1 MKLVELSKTEFNEF
15 TNYLEI
21 CPFEQSIYWA
31 NFKSGEN
38 WHPYFLGLEDK
49 NKLLGATLLLANE
62 NKSIKKRFFYAPQ
75 GFLIDYKNYDLLE
88 VFTKEIINFV
98 KEKNGIY
105 LKIDPE
111 ILTTEKDEDGRE
123 LQGGINNLFIKD
135 YLLKLGFIET
145 DNNTLNPKYT
155 MKLDLTDKS
164 LNDILNNMS
173 KKARQII
180 KRNERLG
187 YIVRELKQDE
197 LPIFIKTMDKIS
209 SKFNTIEYELPFYE
223 DLASA
228 FTKEHLKIMIAELD
242 LNTTL
247 NNLKKEE
254 KVLQIEKEKELIDK
268 NLNQVELLRNSLE
281 SDLSNH
287 KQKEKE
293 ILEKAKKEARQIL
306 LDAKAKATNI
316 IKDLNELSE
325 SNTSL
330 KHANNLRNQLNTSL
344 KDYTPSLGKTD
355 IGSLTSKDITIGMT
369 VLVKTLNTKAIVLSL
384 PNKSNE
390 VQLQIG
396 NAKTTMNINKLEK
409 ANAEK
414 QSSTYTKKSINLKS
428 KNISSEINVIGQNV
442 DEAIFVIDKY
452 LDDCSLAKISPVRIV
467 HGKGTGKL
475 RQGIHTFL
483 KTNPHVKSFRLGT
496 FGEGEMGVTIVE
508 IK

>member
-88 VFTKEIINFV
+88 IFTKEIINFV

-135 YLLKLGFIET
+135 YLLKLGFIEA
-145 DNNTLNPKYT
+145 DNNTINPKYT

-254 KVLQIEKEKELIDK
+254 KVLQIEKEKRIGLYQNNQLTEETFIEKELGYKEQINIINK
-268 NLNQVELLRNSLE
+268 RRKYYLSL
-281 SDLSNH
+281 
-287 KQKEKE
+287 KEKTDNDKIFLGGYLFLMYGKE
-293 ILEKAKKEARQIL
+293 ITALIGGMDDEYIDLDVSYSIHFKMLKKAIEYGYRFYNFYEVKDVNDGGFFFKQNFG
-306 LDAKAKATNI
+306 AKLFEHI
-316 IKDLNELSE
+316 GEFDYPIDLNS
-325 SNTSL
+325 
-330 KHANNLRNQLNTSL
+330 
-344 KDYTPSLGKTD
+344 Y
-355 IGSLTSKDITIGMT
+355 
-369 VLVKTLNTKAIVLSL
+369 
-384 PNKSNE
+384 
-390 VQLQIG
+390 
-396 NAKTTMNINKLEK
+396 
-409 ANAEK
+409 
-414 QSSTYTKKSINLKS
+414 KKYK
-428 KNISSEINVIGQNV
+428 
-442 DEAIFVIDKY
+442 KY
-452 LDDCSLAKISPVRIV
+452 FPLYY
-467 HGKGTGKL
+467 G
-475 RQGIHTFL
+475 
-483 KTNPHVKSFRLGT
+483 VKS
-496 FGEGEMGVTIVE
+496 VY
-508 IK
+508 KNK

>member
-38 WHPYFLGLEDK
+38 WHSYFLGLEDK

-145 DNNTLNPKYT
+145 DNNTINPKYT

-254 KVLQIEKEKELIDK
+254 KVLQIEKEKRIGLYQNNQLTEETFIEKELGYKEQINIINK
-268 NLNQVELLRNSLE
+268 RRRYYLSL
-281 SDLSNH
+281 
-287 KQKEKE
+287 KEKTDNDKIFLGGYLFLMYGKE
-293 ILEKAKKEARQIL
+293 ITALIGGMDDEYIDLDVSYSIHFKTLKKAIEYGYRSYNFYEVKDVNDGGFFFKQNFG
-306 LDAKAKATNI
+306 AKLFEHI
-316 IKDLNELSE
+316 GEFDYPIDLNS
-325 SNTSL
+325 
-330 KHANNLRNQLNTSL
+330 
-344 KDYTPSLGKTD
+344 Y
-355 IGSLTSKDITIGMT
+355 
-369 VLVKTLNTKAIVLSL
+369 
-384 PNKSNE
+384 
-390 VQLQIG
+390 
-396 NAKTTMNINKLEK
+396 
-409 ANAEK
+409 
-414 QSSTYTKKSINLKS
+414 KKYK
-428 KNISSEINVIGQNV
+428 
-442 DEAIFVIDKY
+442 KY
-452 LDDCSLAKISPVRIV
+452 FPLYY
-467 HGKGTGKL
+467 G
-475 RQGIHTFL
+475 
-483 KTNPHVKSFRLGT
+483 VKS
-496 FGEGEMGVTIVE
+496 VY
-508 IK
+508 KNK

>member
-15 TNYLEI
+15 INYLEI

-31 NFKSGEN
+31 NFKIGEN
-38 WHPYFLGLEDK
+38 WHSYFLGLEDK

-88 VFTKEIINFV
+88 IFTKEVINFV

-111 ILTTEKDEDGRE
+111 ILTTEKDEDGKE

-145 DNNTLNPKYT
+145 DNNTINPKYT
-155 MKLDLTDKS
+155 MKLDLTNKS

-173 KKARQII
+173 KKARQIL

-223 DLASA
+223 DLANS
-228 FTKEHLKIMIAELD
+228 FTSEHLKIMIAELD

-254 KVLQIEKEKELIDK
+254 KVLQIEKEKRIGLYKNNQLTEETFIEKELGYKEQINIINK
-268 NLNQVELLRNSLE
+268 RRKYYLSL
-281 SDLSNH
+281 
-287 KQKEKE
+287 KEKTDNDKIFLGGYLFLMYGKE
-293 ILEKAKKEARQIL
+293 ITALIGGMDDEYIDLDVSYSIHFKMLKKAIEYGYRSYNFYEVKDINDGGFFFKQNFG
-306 LDAKAKATNI
+306 AKLFEHI
-316 IKDLNELSE
+316 GEFDYPIDLNS
-325 SNTSL
+325 
-330 KHANNLRNQLNTSL
+330 
-344 KDYTPSLGKTD
+344 Y
-355 IGSLTSKDITIGMT
+355 
-369 VLVKTLNTKAIVLSL
+369 
-384 PNKSNE
+384 
-390 VQLQIG
+390 
-396 NAKTTMNINKLEK
+396 
-409 ANAEK
+409 
-414 QSSTYTKKSINLKS
+414 KKYK
-428 KNISSEINVIGQNV
+428 
-442 DEAIFVIDKY
+442 KY
-452 LDDCSLAKISPVRIV
+452 FPLYY
-467 HGKGTGKL
+467 G
-475 RQGIHTFL
+475 
-483 KTNPHVKSFRLGT
+483 VKS
-496 FGEGEMGVTIVE
+496 VY
-508 IK
+508 KNK

>member
-1 MKLVELSKTEFNEF
+1 VKESSIISLRWGDKMKLVELSKTEFNEF

-88 VFTKEIINFV
+88 IFTKEIINFV

-145 DNNTLNPKYT
+145 DNNTINPKYT

-254 KVLQIEKEKELIDK
+254 KVLQIEKEKRIGLYQNNQLTEETFIEKELGYKEQINIINK
-268 NLNQVELLRNSLE
+268 RRKYYLSL
-281 SDLSNH
+281 
-287 KQKEKE
+287 KEKTDNDKIFLGGYLFLMYGKE
-293 ILEKAKKEARQIL
+293 ITALIGGMDDEYIDLDVSYSIHFKMLKKAIEYGYRSYNFYEVKDVNDGGFFFKQNFG
-306 LDAKAKATNI
+306 AKLFEHI
-316 IKDLNELSE
+316 GEFDYPIDLNS
-325 SNTSL
+325 
-330 KHANNLRNQLNTSL
+330 
-344 KDYTPSLGKTD
+344 Y
-355 IGSLTSKDITIGMT
+355 
-369 VLVKTLNTKAIVLSL
+369 
-384 PNKSNE
+384 
-390 VQLQIG
+390 
-396 NAKTTMNINKLEK
+396 
-409 ANAEK
+409 
-414 QSSTYTKKSINLKS
+414 KKYK
-428 KNISSEINVIGQNV
+428 
-442 DEAIFVIDKY
+442 KY
-452 LDDCSLAKISPVRIV
+452 FPLYY
-467 HGKGTGKL
+467 G
-475 RQGIHTFL
+475 
-483 KTNPHVKSFRLGT
+483 VKS
-496 FGEGEMGVTIVE
+496 VY
-508 IK
+508 KNK

>member
-135 YLLKLGFIET
+135 YLLKLGFIEA
-145 DNNTLNPKYT
+145 DNNTINPKYT

-254 KVLQIEKEKELIDK
+254 KVLQIEKEKRIGLYQNNQLTEETFIEKELGYKEQINIINK
-268 NLNQVELLRNSLE
+268 RRKYYLSL
-281 SDLSNH
+281 
-287 KQKEKE
+287 KEKTDNDKIFLGGYLFLMYGKE
-293 ILEKAKKEARQIL
+293 ITALIGGMDDEYIDLDVSYSIHFKMLKKAIEYGYRSYNFYEVKDVNDGGFFFKQNFG
-306 LDAKAKATNI
+306 AKLFEHI
-316 IKDLNELSE
+316 GEFDYPIDLNS
-325 SNTSL
+325 
-330 KHANNLRNQLNTSL
+330 
-344 KDYTPSLGKTD
+344 Y
-355 IGSLTSKDITIGMT
+355 
-369 VLVKTLNTKAIVLSL
+369 
-384 PNKSNE
+384 
-390 VQLQIG
+390 
-396 NAKTTMNINKLEK
+396 
-409 ANAEK
+409 
-414 QSSTYTKKSINLKS
+414 KKYK
-428 KNISSEINVIGQNV
+428 
-442 DEAIFVIDKY
+442 KY
-452 LDDCSLAKISPVRIV
+452 FPLYY
-467 HGKGTGKL
+467 G
-475 RQGIHTFL
+475 
-483 KTNPHVKSFRLGT
+483 VKS
-496 FGEGEMGVTIVE
+496 VY
-508 IK
+508 KNK

>member
-209 SKFNTIEYELPFYE
+209 SKFNTIEYEFPFYE

-254 KVLQIEKEKELIDK
+254 KVLQIEKEKRIGLYQNNQLTEETFIEKELGYKEQINIINK
-268 NLNQVELLRNSLE
+268 RRKYYLSL
-281 SDLSNH
+281 
-287 KQKEKE
+287 KEKTDNDKIFLGGYLFLMYGKE
-293 ILEKAKKEARQIL
+293 ITALIGGMDDEYIDLDVSYSIHFKMLKKAIEYGYRSYNFYEVKDVNDGGFFFKQNFG
-306 LDAKAKATNI
+306 AKLFEHI
-316 IKDLNELSE
+316 GEFDYPIDLNS
-325 SNTSL
+325 
-330 KHANNLRNQLNTSL
+330 
-344 KDYTPSLGKTD
+344 Y
-355 IGSLTSKDITIGMT
+355 
-369 VLVKTLNTKAIVLSL
+369 
-384 PNKSNE
+384 
-390 VQLQIG
+390 
-396 NAKTTMNINKLEK
+396 
-409 ANAEK
+409 
-414 QSSTYTKKSINLKS
+414 KKYK
-428 KNISSEINVIGQNV
+428 
-442 DEAIFVIDKY
+442 KY
-452 LDDCSLAKISPVRIV
+452 FPLYY
-467 HGKGTGKL
+467 G
-475 RQGIHTFL
+475 
-483 KTNPHVKSFRLGT
+483 VKS
-496 FGEGEMGVTIVE
+496 VY
-508 IK
+508 KNK

>member
-49 NKLLGATLLLANE
+49 NKLLGATLLLASE

-254 KVLQIEKEKELIDK
+254 KVLQIEKEKRIGLYQNNQLTEETFIEKELGYKEQINIINK
-268 NLNQVELLRNSLE
+268 RRKYYLSL
-281 SDLSNH
+281 
-287 KQKEKE
+287 KEKTANDKIFLGGYLFLMYGKE
-293 ILEKAKKEARQIL
+293 ITALIGGMDDEYIDLDVSYSIHFKMLKKAIEYGYRSYNFYEVKDVNDGGFFFKQNFG
-306 LDAKAKATNI
+306 AKLFEHI
-316 IKDLNELSE
+316 GEFDYPIDLNS
-325 SNTSL
+325 
-330 KHANNLRNQLNTSL
+330 
-344 KDYTPSLGKTD
+344 Y
-355 IGSLTSKDITIGMT
+355 
-369 VLVKTLNTKAIVLSL
+369 
-384 PNKSNE
+384 
-390 VQLQIG
+390 
-396 NAKTTMNINKLEK
+396 
-409 ANAEK
+409 
-414 QSSTYTKKSINLKS
+414 KKYK
-428 KNISSEINVIGQNV
+428 
-442 DEAIFVIDKY
+442 KY
-452 LDDCSLAKISPVRIV
+452 FPLYY
-467 HGKGTGKL
+467 G
-475 RQGIHTFL
+475 
-483 KTNPHVKSFRLGT
+483 VKS
-496 FGEGEMGVTIVE
+496 VY
-508 IK
+508 KNK

>member
-145 DNNTLNPKYT
+145 DNNTINPKYT

-254 KVLQIEKEKELIDK
+254 KVLQIEKEKRIGLYQNNQLTEETFIEKELGYKEQINIINK
-268 NLNQVELLRNSLE
+268 RRKYYLSL
-281 SDLSNH
+281 
-287 KQKEKE
+287 KEKTDNDKIFLGGYLFLMYGKE
-293 ILEKAKKEARQIL
+293 ITALIGGMDDEYIDLDVSYSIHFKMLKKAIEYGYRSYNFYEVKDVNDGGFFFKQNFG
-306 LDAKAKATNI
+306 AKLFEHI
-316 IKDLNELSE
+316 GEFDYPIDLNS
-325 SNTSL
+325 
-330 KHANNLRNQLNTSL
+330 
-344 KDYTPSLGKTD
+344 Y
-355 IGSLTSKDITIGMT
+355 
-369 VLVKTLNTKAIVLSL
+369 
-384 PNKSNE
+384 
-390 VQLQIG
+390 
-396 NAKTTMNINKLEK
+396 
-409 ANAEK
+409 
-414 QSSTYTKKSINLKS
+414 KKYK
-428 KNISSEINVIGQNV
+428 
-442 DEAIFVIDKY
+442 KY
-452 LDDCSLAKISPVRIV
+452 FPLYY
-467 HGKGTGKL
+467 G
-475 RQGIHTFL
+475 
-483 KTNPHVKSFRLGT
+483 VKS
-496 FGEGEMGVTIVE
+496 VY
-508 IK
+508 KNK

>member
-31 NFKSGEN
+31 NFKRGEN

-49 NKLLGATLLLANE
+49 NKLLGATLLLASE

-88 VFTKEIINFV
+88 IFTKEIINFV

-145 DNNTLNPKYT
+145 DNNTINPKYT

-254 KVLQIEKEKELIDK
+254 KVLQIEKEKRIGLYQNNQLTEETFIEKELGYKEQINIINK
-268 NLNQVELLRNSLE
+268 RRKYYLSL
-281 SDLSNH
+281 
-287 KQKEKE
+287 KEKTDNDKIFLGGYLFLMYGKE
-293 ILEKAKKEARQIL
+293 ITALIGGMDDEYIDLDVSYSIHFKMLKKAIEYGYRSYNFYEVKDVNDGGFFFKQNFG
-306 LDAKAKATNI
+306 AKLFEHI
-316 IKDLNELSE
+316 GEFDYPIDLNS
-325 SNTSL
+325 
-330 KHANNLRNQLNTSL
+330 
-344 KDYTPSLGKTD
+344 Y
-355 IGSLTSKDITIGMT
+355 
-369 VLVKTLNTKAIVLSL
+369 
-384 PNKSNE
+384 
-390 VQLQIG
+390 
-396 NAKTTMNINKLEK
+396 
-409 ANAEK
+409 
-414 QSSTYTKKSINLKS
+414 KKYK
-428 KNISSEINVIGQNV
+428 
-442 DEAIFVIDKY
+442 KY
-452 LDDCSLAKISPVRIV
+452 FPLYY
-467 HGKGTGKL
+467 G
-475 RQGIHTFL
+475 
-483 KTNPHVKSFRLGT
+483 VKS
-496 FGEGEMGVTIVE
+496 VY
-508 IK
+508 KNK

>member
-88 VFTKEIINFV
+88 IFTKEIINFV

-111 ILTTEKDEDGRE
+111 ILTTEKDENGRE

-254 KVLQIEKEKELIDK
+254 KVLQIEKEKRIGLYQNNQLTEETFIEKELGYKEQINIINK
-268 NLNQVELLRNSLE
+268 RRKYYLSL
-281 SDLSNH
+281 
-287 KQKEKE
+287 KEKTDNDKIFLGGYLFLMYGKE
-293 ILEKAKKEARQIL
+293 ITALIGGMDDEYIDLDVSYSIHFKMLKKAIEYGYRSYNFYEVKDVNDGGFFFKQNFG
-306 LDAKAKATNI
+306 AKLFEHI
-316 IKDLNELSE
+316 GEFDYPIDLNS
-325 SNTSL
+325 
-330 KHANNLRNQLNTSL
+330 
-344 KDYTPSLGKTD
+344 Y
-355 IGSLTSKDITIGMT
+355 
-369 VLVKTLNTKAIVLSL
+369 
-384 PNKSNE
+384 
-390 VQLQIG
+390 
-396 NAKTTMNINKLEK
+396 
-409 ANAEK
+409 
-414 QSSTYTKKSINLKS
+414 KKYK
-428 KNISSEINVIGQNV
+428 
-442 DEAIFVIDKY
+442 KY
-452 LDDCSLAKISPVRIV
+452 FPLYY
-467 HGKGTGKL
+467 G
-475 RQGIHTFL
+475 
-483 KTNPHVKSFRLGT
+483 VKS
-496 FGEGEMGVTIVE
+496 VY
-508 IK
+508 KNK

>member
-31 NFKSGEN
+31 NFKRGEN
-38 WHPYFLGLEDK
+38 WHSYFLGLEDK

-145 DNNTLNPKYT
+145 DNNTINPKYT

-164 LNDILNNMS
+164 LNDILNIMS

-254 KVLQIEKEKELIDK
+254 KVLQIEKEKRIGLYQNNQLTEETFIEKELGYKEQINIINK
-268 NLNQVELLRNSLE
+268 RRKYYLSL
-281 SDLSNH
+281 
-287 KQKEKE
+287 KEKTDNDKIFLGGYLFLMYGKE
-293 ILEKAKKEARQIL
+293 ITALIGGMDDEYIDLDVSYSIHFKMLKKAIEYGYRSYNFYEVKDVNDGGFFFKQNFG
-306 LDAKAKATNI
+306 AKLFEHI
-316 IKDLNELSE
+316 GEFDYPIDLNS
-325 SNTSL
+325 
-330 KHANNLRNQLNTSL
+330 
-344 KDYTPSLGKTD
+344 Y
-355 IGSLTSKDITIGMT
+355 
-369 VLVKTLNTKAIVLSL
+369 
-384 PNKSNE
+384 
-390 VQLQIG
+390 
-396 NAKTTMNINKLEK
+396 
-409 ANAEK
+409 
-414 QSSTYTKKSINLKS
+414 KKYK
-428 KNISSEINVIGQNV
+428 
-442 DEAIFVIDKY
+442 KY
-452 LDDCSLAKISPVRIV
+452 FPLYY
-467 HGKGTGKL
+467 G
-475 RQGIHTFL
+475 
-483 KTNPHVKSFRLGT
+483 VKS
-496 FGEGEMGVTIVE
+496 VY
-508 IK
+508 KNK

>member
-145 DNNTLNPKYT
+145 DNNTINPKYT

-254 KVLQIEKEKELIDK
+254 KVLQIEKEKRIGLYQNNQLTEETFIEKELGYKEQINIINK
-268 NLNQVELLRNSLE
+268 RRKYYLSL
-281 SDLSNH
+281 
-287 KQKEKE
+287 KEKTDNDKIFLGGYLFLMYGKE
-293 ILEKAKKEARQIL
+293 ITALIGGMDDEYIDLDVSYSIHFKMLKKAMEYGYRSYNFYEVKDVNDGGFFFKQNFG
-306 LDAKAKATNI
+306 AKLFEHI
-316 IKDLNELSE
+316 GEFDYPIDLNS
-325 SNTSL
+325 
-330 KHANNLRNQLNTSL
+330 
-344 KDYTPSLGKTD
+344 Y
-355 IGSLTSKDITIGMT
+355 
-369 VLVKTLNTKAIVLSL
+369 
-384 PNKSNE
+384 
-390 VQLQIG
+390 
-396 NAKTTMNINKLEK
+396 
-409 ANAEK
+409 
-414 QSSTYTKKSINLKS
+414 KKYK
-428 KNISSEINVIGQNV
+428 
-442 DEAIFVIDKY
+442 KY
-452 LDDCSLAKISPVRIV
+452 FPLYY
-467 HGKGTGKL
+467 G
-475 RQGIHTFL
+475 
-483 KTNPHVKSFRLGT
+483 VKS
-496 FGEGEMGVTIVE
+496 VY
-508 IK
+508 KNK

>member
-88 VFTKEIINFV
+88 IFTKEIINFV

-111 ILTTEKDEDGRE
+111 ILTTEKDENGRE

-242 LNTTL
+242 INTTL

-254 KVLQIEKEKELIDK
+254 KVLQIEKEKRIGLYQNNQLTEETFIEKELGYKEQINIINK
-268 NLNQVELLRNSLE
+268 RRKYYLSL
-281 SDLSNH
+281 
-287 KQKEKE
+287 KEKTDNDKIFLGGYLFLMYGKE
-293 ILEKAKKEARQIL
+293 ITALIGGMDDEYIDLDVSYSIHFKMLKKAMEYGYRSYNFYEVKDVNDGGFFFKQNFG
-306 LDAKAKATNI
+306 AKLFEHI
-316 IKDLNELSE
+316 GEFDYPIDLNS
-325 SNTSL
+325 
-330 KHANNLRNQLNTSL
+330 
-344 KDYTPSLGKTD
+344 Y
-355 IGSLTSKDITIGMT
+355 
-369 VLVKTLNTKAIVLSL
+369 
-384 PNKSNE
+384 
-390 VQLQIG
+390 
-396 NAKTTMNINKLEK
+396 
-409 ANAEK
+409 
-414 QSSTYTKKSINLKS
+414 KKYK
-428 KNISSEINVIGQNV
+428 
-442 DEAIFVIDKY
+442 KY
-452 LDDCSLAKISPVRIV
+452 FPLYY
-467 HGKGTGKL
+467 G
-475 RQGIHTFL
+475 
-483 KTNPHVKSFRLGT
+483 VKS
-496 FGEGEMGVTIVE
+496 VY
-508 IK
+508 KNK

>member
-1 MKLVELSKTEFNEF
+1 MKESSIISLRWGDKMKLVELSKTEFNEF

-254 KVLQIEKEKELIDK
+254 KVLQIEKEKRIGLYQNNQLTEETFIEKELGYKEQINIINK
-268 NLNQVELLRNSLE
+268 RRKYYLSL
-281 SDLSNH
+281 
-287 KQKEKE
+287 KEKTDNDKIFLGGYLFLMYGKE
-293 ILEKAKKEARQIL
+293 ITALIGGMDDEYIDLDVSYSIHFKMLKKAIEYGYRSYNFYEVKDVNDGGFFFKQNFG
-306 LDAKAKATNI
+306 AKLFEHI
-316 IKDLNELSE
+316 GEFDYPIDLNS
-325 SNTSL
+325 
-330 KHANNLRNQLNTSL
+330 
-344 KDYTPSLGKTD
+344 Y
-355 IGSLTSKDITIGMT
+355 
-369 VLVKTLNTKAIVLSL
+369 
-384 PNKSNE
+384 
-390 VQLQIG
+390 
-396 NAKTTMNINKLEK
+396 
-409 ANAEK
+409 
-414 QSSTYTKKSINLKS
+414 KKYK
-428 KNISSEINVIGQNV
+428 
-442 DEAIFVIDKY
+442 KY
-452 LDDCSLAKISPVRIV
+452 FPLYY
-467 HGKGTGKL
+467 G
-475 RQGIHTFL
+475 
-483 KTNPHVKSFRLGT
+483 VKS
-496 FGEGEMGVTIVE
+496 VY
-508 IK
+508 KNK

>member
-15 TNYLEI
+15 INYLEI

-31 NFKSGEN
+31 NFKIGEN
-38 WHPYFLGLEDK
+38 WHSYFLGLEDK

-88 VFTKEIINFV
+88 IFTKEVINFV

-111 ILTTEKDEDGRE
+111 ILTTEKDEDGKE

-145 DNNTLNPKYT
+145 DNNTINPKYT
-155 MKLDLTDKS
+155 MKLDLTNKS

-173 KKARQII
+173 KKARQIL

-223 DLASA
+223 DLANS
-228 FTKEHLKIMIAELD
+228 FTSEHLKIMIAELD

-254 KVLQIEKEKELIDK
+254 KVLQIEKEKRIGLYKNNQLTEETFIEKELGYKEQINIINK
-268 NLNQVELLRNSLE
+268 RRKYYLSL
-281 SDLSNH
+281 
-287 KQKEKE
+287 KEKTDNDKIFLGGYLFLMYGKE
-293 ILEKAKKEARQIL
+293 ITALIGGMDDEYIDLDVSYSIHFKMLKKAIEYGYRSYNFYEVKDVNDGGFFFKQNFG
-306 LDAKAKATNI
+306 AKLFEHI
-316 IKDLNELSE
+316 GEFDYPIDLNSYKKYKKYFPL
-325 SNTSL
+325 
-330 KHANNLRNQLNTSL
+330 
-344 KDYTPSLGKTD
+344 YYG
-355 IGSLTSKDITIGMT
+355 
-369 VLVKTLNTKAIVLSL
+369 V
-384 PNKSNE
+384 
-390 VQLQIG
+390 
-396 NAKTTMNINKLEK
+396 
-409 ANAEK
+409 
-414 QSSTYTKKSINLKS
+414 KSIY
-428 KNISSEINVIGQNV
+428 KN
-442 DEAIFVIDKY
+442 K
-452 LDDCSLAKISPVRIV
+452 
-467 HGKGTGKL
+467 
-475 RQGIHTFL
+475 
-483 KTNPHVKSFRLGT
+483 
-496 FGEGEMGVTIVE
+496 
-508 IK
+508 

>member
-145 DNNTLNPKYT
+145 DNNTINPKYT

-254 KVLQIEKEKELIDK
+254 KVLQIEKEKRIGLYQNNQLTEETFIEKELGYKEQINIINK
-268 NLNQVELLRNSLE
+268 RRKYYLSL
-281 SDLSNH
+281 
-287 KQKEKE
+287 KEKTDNEKIFLGGYLFLMYGKE
-293 ILEKAKKEARQIL
+293 ITALIGGMDDEYIDLDVSYSIHFKMLKKAIEYGYRSYNFYEVKDVNDGGFFFKQNFG
-306 LDAKAKATNI
+306 AKLFEHI
-316 IKDLNELSE
+316 GEFDYPIDLNS
-325 SNTSL
+325 
-330 KHANNLRNQLNTSL
+330 
-344 KDYTPSLGKTD
+344 Y
-355 IGSLTSKDITIGMT
+355 
-369 VLVKTLNTKAIVLSL
+369 
-384 PNKSNE
+384 
-390 VQLQIG
+390 
-396 NAKTTMNINKLEK
+396 
-409 ANAEK
+409 
-414 QSSTYTKKSINLKS
+414 KKYK
-428 KNISSEINVIGQNV
+428 
-442 DEAIFVIDKY
+442 KY
-452 LDDCSLAKISPVRIV
+452 FPLYY
-467 HGKGTGKL
+467 G
-475 RQGIHTFL
+475 
-483 KTNPHVKSFRLGT
+483 VKS
-496 FGEGEMGVTIVE
+496 VY
-508 IK
+508 KNK

>member
-111 ILTTEKDEDGRE
+111 ILTTEKDEDGKE

-145 DNNTLNPKYT
+145 DNNTINPKYT

-254 KVLQIEKEKELIDK
+254 KVLQIEKEKRIGLYQNNQLTEETFIEKELGYKEQINIINK
-268 NLNQVELLRNSLE
+268 RRKYYLSL
-281 SDLSNH
+281 
-287 KQKEKE
+287 KEKTDNDKIFLGGYLFLMYGKE
-293 ILEKAKKEARQIL
+293 ITALIGGMDDEYIDLDVSYSIHFKMLKKAIEYGYRSYNFYEVKDVNDGGFFFKQNFG
-306 LDAKAKATNI
+306 AKLFEHI
-316 IKDLNELSE
+316 GEFDYPIDLNS
-325 SNTSL
+325 
-330 KHANNLRNQLNTSL
+330 
-344 KDYTPSLGKTD
+344 Y
-355 IGSLTSKDITIGMT
+355 
-369 VLVKTLNTKAIVLSL
+369 
-384 PNKSNE
+384 
-390 VQLQIG
+390 
-396 NAKTTMNINKLEK
+396 
-409 ANAEK
+409 
-414 QSSTYTKKSINLKS
+414 KKYK
-428 KNISSEINVIGQNV
+428 
-442 DEAIFVIDKY
+442 KY
-452 LDDCSLAKISPVRIV
+452 FPLYY
-467 HGKGTGKL
+467 G
-475 RQGIHTFL
+475 
-483 KTNPHVKSFRLGT
+483 VKS
-496 FGEGEMGVTIVE
+496 VY
-508 IK
+508 KNK

>member
-31 NFKSGEN
+31 NFKRGEN
-38 WHPYFLGLEDK
+38 WHSYFLGLEDK

-145 DNNTLNPKYT
+145 DNNTINPKYT

-254 KVLQIEKEKELIDK
+254 KVLQIEKEKRIGLYQNNQLTEETFIEKELGYKEQINIINK
-268 NLNQVELLRNSLE
+268 RRKYYLSL
-281 SDLSNH
+281 
-287 KQKEKE
+287 KEKTDNDKIFLGGYLFLIYGKE
-293 ILEKAKKEARQIL
+293 ITALIGGMDDEYIDLDVSYSIHFKMLKKAIEYGYMSYNFYEVKDVNDGGFFFKQNFG
-306 LDAKAKATNI
+306 AKLFEHI
-316 IKDLNELSE
+316 GEFDYPIDLNS
-325 SNTSL
+325 
-330 KHANNLRNQLNTSL
+330 
-344 KDYTPSLGKTD
+344 Y
-355 IGSLTSKDITIGMT
+355 
-369 VLVKTLNTKAIVLSL
+369 
-384 PNKSNE
+384 
-390 VQLQIG
+390 
-396 NAKTTMNINKLEK
+396 
-409 ANAEK
+409 
-414 QSSTYTKKSINLKS
+414 KKYK
-428 KNISSEINVIGQNV
+428 
-442 DEAIFVIDKY
+442 KY
-452 LDDCSLAKISPVRIV
+452 FPLYY
-467 HGKGTGKL
+467 G
-475 RQGIHTFL
+475 
-483 KTNPHVKSFRLGT
+483 VKS
-496 FGEGEMGVTIVE
+496 VY
-508 IK
+508 KNK

>member
-49 NKLLGATLLLANE
+49 NKLLGATLLLASE

-164 LNDILNNMS
+164 LNDTLNNMS

-254 KVLQIEKEKELIDK
+254 KVLQIEKEKRIGLYQNNQLTEETFIEKELGYKEQINIINK
-268 NLNQVELLRNSLE
+268 RRKYYLSL
-281 SDLSNH
+281 
-287 KQKEKE
+287 KEKTDNDKIFLGGYLFLMYGKE
-293 ILEKAKKEARQIL
+293 ITALIGGMDDEYIDLDVSYSIHFKMLKKAIEYGYRSYNFYEVKDVNDGGFFFKQNFG
-306 LDAKAKATNI
+306 AKLFEHI
-316 IKDLNELSE
+316 GEFDYPIDLNS
-325 SNTSL
+325 
-330 KHANNLRNQLNTSL
+330 
-344 KDYTPSLGKTD
+344 Y
-355 IGSLTSKDITIGMT
+355 
-369 VLVKTLNTKAIVLSL
+369 
-384 PNKSNE
+384 
-390 VQLQIG
+390 
-396 NAKTTMNINKLEK
+396 
-409 ANAEK
+409 
-414 QSSTYTKKSINLKS
+414 KKYK
-428 KNISSEINVIGQNV
+428 
-442 DEAIFVIDKY
+442 KY
-452 LDDCSLAKISPVRIV
+452 FPLYY
-467 HGKGTGKL
+467 G
-475 RQGIHTFL
+475 
-483 KTNPHVKSFRLGT
+483 VKS
-496 FGEGEMGVTIVE
+496 VY
-508 IK
+508 KNK

>member
-145 DNNTLNPKYT
+145 DNNTINPKYT

-254 KVLQIEKEKELIDK
+254 KVLQIEKEKRIGLYQNNQLTEETFIEKELGYKEQINIINK
-268 NLNQVELLRNSLE
+268 RRKYYLSL
-281 SDLSNH
+281 
-287 KQKEKE
+287 KEKADNDKIFLGGYLFLMYGKE
-293 ILEKAKKEARQIL
+293 ITALIGGMDDEYIDLDVSYSIHFKMLKKAIEYGYRSYNFYEVKDVNDGGFFFKQNFG
-306 LDAKAKATNI
+306 AKLFEHI
-316 IKDLNELSE
+316 GEFDYPIDLNS
-325 SNTSL
+325 
-330 KHANNLRNQLNTSL
+330 
-344 KDYTPSLGKTD
+344 Y
-355 IGSLTSKDITIGMT
+355 
-369 VLVKTLNTKAIVLSL
+369 
-384 PNKSNE
+384 
-390 VQLQIG
+390 
-396 NAKTTMNINKLEK
+396 
-409 ANAEK
+409 
-414 QSSTYTKKSINLKS
+414 KKYK
-428 KNISSEINVIGQNV
+428 
-442 DEAIFVIDKY
+442 KY
-452 LDDCSLAKISPVRIV
+452 FPLYY
-467 HGKGTGKL
+467 G
-475 RQGIHTFL
+475 
-483 KTNPHVKSFRLGT
+483 VKS
-496 FGEGEMGVTIVE
+496 VY
-508 IK
+508 KNK

>member
-49 NKLLGATLLLANE
+49 NKLLGATLLLASE

-88 VFTKEIINFV
+88 IFTKEIINFV

-145 DNNTLNPKYT
+145 DNNTINPKYT

-197 LPIFIKTMDKIS
+197 LPIFIKTMNKIS

-254 KVLQIEKEKELIDK
+254 KVLQIEKEKRIGLYQSNQLTEETFIDK
-268 NLNQVELLRNSLE
+268 ELAYKEQLE
-281 SDLSNH
+281 IISNRR
-287 KQKEKE
+287 KYYLALKEKTNND
-293 ILEKAKKEARQIL
+293 KIL
-306 LDAKAKATNI
+306 LGGYLFLLYGREVTSLVGGMVDEYIDLDASYSIHYKMIREALENNYNSYNFYEVKGVDDGSYFFKQNFGARLFEHI
-316 IKDLNELSE
+316 GEFDYPLDLNSYKK
-325 SNTSL
+325 NR
-330 KHANNLRNQLNTSL
+330 K
-344 KDYTPSLGKTD
+344 YFPPYYG
-355 IGSLTSKDITIGMT
+355 
-369 VLVKTLNTKAIVLSL
+369 VKTI
-384 PNKSNE
+384 
-390 VQLQIG
+390 
-396 NAKTTMNINKLEK
+396 
-409 ANAEK
+409 
-414 QSSTYTKKSINLKS
+414 KK
-428 KNISSEINVIGQNV
+428 
-442 DEAIFVIDKY
+442 
-452 LDDCSLAKISPVRIV
+452 
-467 HGKGTGKL
+467 
-475 RQGIHTFL
+475 
-483 KTNPHVKSFRLGT
+483 
-496 FGEGEMGVTIVE
+496 
-508 IK
+508 

>member
-38 WHPYFLGLEDK
+38 WHSYFLGLEDK

-88 VFTKEIINFV
+88 IFTKEIINFV

-111 ILTTEKDEDGRE
+111 VLTTEKDENGKE
-123 LQGGINNLFIKD
+123 LQGGINNSFIKD

-145 DNNTLNPKYT
+145 NNNTINPKYT

-254 KVLQIEKEKELIDK
+254 KVLQIEKEKRIGLYQNNQLTEETFIEKELGYKEQINIINK
-268 NLNQVELLRNSLE
+268 RRKYYLSL
-281 SDLSNH
+281 
-287 KQKEKE
+287 KEKTDNDKIFLGGYLFLMYGKE
-293 ILEKAKKEARQIL
+293 ITALIGGMDDEYIDLDVSYSIHFKMLKKAIEYSYRSYNFYEVKDVNDGGFFFKQNFG
-306 LDAKAKATNI
+306 AKLFEHI
-316 IKDLNELSE
+316 GEFDYPIDLNS
-325 SNTSL
+325 
-330 KHANNLRNQLNTSL
+330 
-344 KDYTPSLGKTD
+344 Y
-355 IGSLTSKDITIGMT
+355 
-369 VLVKTLNTKAIVLSL
+369 
-384 PNKSNE
+384 
-390 VQLQIG
+390 
-396 NAKTTMNINKLEK
+396 
-409 ANAEK
+409 
-414 QSSTYTKKSINLKS
+414 KKYK
-428 KNISSEINVIGQNV
+428 
-442 DEAIFVIDKY
+442 KY
-452 LDDCSLAKISPVRIV
+452 FPLYY
-467 HGKGTGKL
+467 G
-475 RQGIHTFL
+475 
-483 KTNPHVKSFRLGT
+483 VKS
-496 FGEGEMGVTIVE
+496 VY
-508 IK
+508 KNK

>member
-1 MKLVELSKTEFNEF
+1 MKESSIISLRWGDKMKLVELSKTEFNEF

-38 WHPYFLGLEDK
+38 WHSYFLGLEDK

-88 VFTKEIINFV
+88 IFTKEIINFV

-135 YLLKLGFIET
+135 YLLKLGFIVT
-145 DNNTLNPKYT
+145 DNNTINPKYT

-254 KVLQIEKEKELIDK
+254 KVLQIEKEKRIGLYQNNQLTEETFIEKELGYKEQINIINK
-268 NLNQVELLRNSLE
+268 RRKYYLSL
-281 SDLSNH
+281 
-287 KQKEKE
+287 KEKTDNDKIFLGGYLFLMYGKE
-293 ILEKAKKEARQIL
+293 ITALIGGMDDEYIDLDVSYSIHFKMLKKAIEYGYRSYNFYEVKDVNDGGFFFKQNFG
-306 LDAKAKATNI
+306 AKLFEHI
-316 IKDLNELSE
+316 GEFDYPIDLNS
-325 SNTSL
+325 
-330 KHANNLRNQLNTSL
+330 
-344 KDYTPSLGKTD
+344 Y
-355 IGSLTSKDITIGMT
+355 
-369 VLVKTLNTKAIVLSL
+369 
-384 PNKSNE
+384 
-390 VQLQIG
+390 
-396 NAKTTMNINKLEK
+396 
-409 ANAEK
+409 
-414 QSSTYTKKSINLKS
+414 KKYK
-428 KNISSEINVIGQNV
+428 
-442 DEAIFVIDKY
+442 KY
-452 LDDCSLAKISPVRIV
+452 FPLYY
-467 HGKGTGKL
+467 G
-475 RQGIHTFL
+475 
-483 KTNPHVKSFRLGT
+483 VKS
-496 FGEGEMGVTIVE
+496 VY
-508 IK
+508 KNK

>member
-1 MKLVELSKTEFNEF
+1 VKESSIISLRWGDKMKLVELSKTEFNEF

-88 VFTKEIINFV
+88 IFTKEIINFV

-111 ILTTEKDEDGRE
+111 ILTTEKDENGRE

-254 KVLQIEKEKELIDK
+254 KVLQIEKEKRIGLYQNNQLTEETFIEKELGYKEQINIINK
-268 NLNQVELLRNSLE
+268 RRKYYLSL
-281 SDLSNH
+281 
-287 KQKEKE
+287 KEKTDNDKIFLGGYLFLMYGKE
-293 ILEKAKKEARQIL
+293 ITALIGGMDDEYIDLDVSYSIHFKMLKKAIEYGYRSYNFYEVKDVNDGGFFFKQNFG
-306 LDAKAKATNI
+306 AKLFEHI
-316 IKDLNELSE
+316 GEFDYPIDLNS
-325 SNTSL
+325 
-330 KHANNLRNQLNTSL
+330 
-344 KDYTPSLGKTD
+344 Y
-355 IGSLTSKDITIGMT
+355 
-369 VLVKTLNTKAIVLSL
+369 
-384 PNKSNE
+384 
-390 VQLQIG
+390 
-396 NAKTTMNINKLEK
+396 
-409 ANAEK
+409 
-414 QSSTYTKKSINLKS
+414 KKYK
-428 KNISSEINVIGQNV
+428 
-442 DEAIFVIDKY
+442 KY
-452 LDDCSLAKISPVRIV
+452 FPLYY
-467 HGKGTGKL
+467 G
-475 RQGIHTFL
+475 
-483 KTNPHVKSFRLGT
+483 VKS
-496 FGEGEMGVTIVE
+496 VY
-508 IK
+508 KNK

>member
-49 NKLLGATLLLANE
+49 NKLLGATLLLASE

-88 VFTKEIINFV
+88 IFTKEIINFV

-145 DNNTLNPKYT
+145 DNNTINPKYT

-254 KVLQIEKEKELIDK
+254 KVLQIEKEKRIGLYQNNQLTEETFIEKELGYKEQINIINK
-268 NLNQVELLRNSLE
+268 RRKYYLSL
-281 SDLSNH
+281 
-287 KQKEKE
+287 KEKTDNDKIFLGGYLFLMYGKE
-293 ILEKAKKEARQIL
+293 ITALIGGMDDEYIDLDVSYSIHFKMLKKAIEYGYRSYNFYEVKDVNDGGFFFKQNFG
-306 LDAKAKATNI
+306 AKLFEHI
-316 IKDLNELSE
+316 GEFDHPIDLNS
-325 SNTSL
+325 
-330 KHANNLRNQLNTSL
+330 
-344 KDYTPSLGKTD
+344 Y
-355 IGSLTSKDITIGMT
+355 
-369 VLVKTLNTKAIVLSL
+369 
-384 PNKSNE
+384 
-390 VQLQIG
+390 
-396 NAKTTMNINKLEK
+396 
-409 ANAEK
+409 
-414 QSSTYTKKSINLKS
+414 KKYK
-428 KNISSEINVIGQNV
+428 
-442 DEAIFVIDKY
+442 KY
-452 LDDCSLAKISPVRIV
+452 FPLYY
-467 HGKGTGKL
+467 G
-475 RQGIHTFL
+475 
-483 KTNPHVKSFRLGT
+483 VKS
-496 FGEGEMGVTIVE
+496 VY
-508 IK
+508 KNK

>member
-88 VFTKEIINFV
+88 IFTKEIINFV

-145 DNNTLNPKYT
+145 DNNTINPKYT

-197 LPIFIKTMDKIS
+197 LPIFIKTIDKIS

-254 KVLQIEKEKELIDK
+254 KVLQIEKEKRIGLYQNNQLTEETFIEKELGYKEQINIINK
-268 NLNQVELLRNSLE
+268 RRKYYLSL
-281 SDLSNH
+281 
-287 KQKEKE
+287 KEKTDNDKIFLGGYLFLMYGKE
-293 ILEKAKKEARQIL
+293 ITALIGGMDDEYIDLDVSYSIHFKMLKKAIEYGYRSYNFYEVKDVNDGGFFFKQNFG
-306 LDAKAKATNI
+306 AKLFEHI
-316 IKDLNELSE
+316 GEFDYPIDLNS
-325 SNTSL
+325 
-330 KHANNLRNQLNTSL
+330 
-344 KDYTPSLGKTD
+344 Y
-355 IGSLTSKDITIGMT
+355 
-369 VLVKTLNTKAIVLSL
+369 
-384 PNKSNE
+384 
-390 VQLQIG
+390 
-396 NAKTTMNINKLEK
+396 
-409 ANAEK
+409 
-414 QSSTYTKKSINLKS
+414 KKYK
-428 KNISSEINVIGQNV
+428 
-442 DEAIFVIDKY
+442 KY
-452 LDDCSLAKISPVRIV
+452 FPLYY
-467 HGKGTGKL
+467 G
-475 RQGIHTFL
+475 
-483 KTNPHVKSFRLGT
+483 VKS
-496 FGEGEMGVTIVE
+496 VY
-508 IK
+508 KNK

>member
-49 NKLLGATLLLANE
+49 NKLLGATLLLASE

-254 KVLQIEKEKELIDK
+254 KVLQIEKEKRIGLYQNNQLTEETFIEKELGYKEQINIINK
-268 NLNQVELLRNSLE
+268 RRKYYLSL
-281 SDLSNH
+281 
-287 KQKEKE
+287 KEKTDNDKIFLGGYLFLMYGKE
-293 ILEKAKKEARQIL
+293 ITALIGGMDDEYIDLDVSYSIHFKMIKKAIEYGYRSYNFYEVKDVNDGGFFFKQNFG
-306 LDAKAKATNI
+306 AKLFEHI
-316 IKDLNELSE
+316 GEFDYPIDLNS
-325 SNTSL
+325 
-330 KHANNLRNQLNTSL
+330 
-344 KDYTPSLGKTD
+344 Y
-355 IGSLTSKDITIGMT
+355 
-369 VLVKTLNTKAIVLSL
+369 
-384 PNKSNE
+384 
-390 VQLQIG
+390 
-396 NAKTTMNINKLEK
+396 
-409 ANAEK
+409 
-414 QSSTYTKKSINLKS
+414 KKYK
-428 KNISSEINVIGQNV
+428 
-442 DEAIFVIDKY
+442 KY
-452 LDDCSLAKISPVRIV
+452 FPLYY
-467 HGKGTGKL
+467 G
-475 RQGIHTFL
+475 
-483 KTNPHVKSFRLGT
+483 VKS
-496 FGEGEMGVTIVE
+496 VY
-508 IK
+508 KNK

>member
-21 CPFEQSIYWA
+21 CPFEQSVYWA

-49 NKLLGATLLLANE
+49 NKLLGSTLLLASE

-135 YLLKLGFIET
+135 YLLKLGFIEA
-145 DNNTLNPKYT
+145 DNNTINPKYT

-254 KVLQIEKEKELIDK
+254 KVLQIEKEKRIGLYQNNQLTEETFIEKELGYKEQINIINK
-268 NLNQVELLRNSLE
+268 RRKYYLSL
-281 SDLSNH
+281 
-287 KQKEKE
+287 KEKTANDKIFLGGYLFLMYGKE
-293 ILEKAKKEARQIL
+293 ITALIGGMDDEYIDLDVSYSIHFKMLKKAIEYGYRSYNFYEVKDVNDGGFFFKQNFG
-306 LDAKAKATNI
+306 AKLFEHI
-316 IKDLNELSE
+316 GEFDYPIDLNS
-325 SNTSL
+325 
-330 KHANNLRNQLNTSL
+330 
-344 KDYTPSLGKTD
+344 Y
-355 IGSLTSKDITIGMT
+355 
-369 VLVKTLNTKAIVLSL
+369 
-384 PNKSNE
+384 
-390 VQLQIG
+390 
-396 NAKTTMNINKLEK
+396 
-409 ANAEK
+409 
-414 QSSTYTKKSINLKS
+414 KKYK
-428 KNISSEINVIGQNV
+428 
-442 DEAIFVIDKY
+442 KY
-452 LDDCSLAKISPVRIV
+452 FPLYY
-467 HGKGTGKL
+467 G
-475 RQGIHTFL
+475 
-483 KTNPHVKSFRLGT
+483 VKS
-496 FGEGEMGVTIVE
+496 VY
-508 IK
+508 KNK

>member
-38 WHPYFLGLEDK
+38 WHSYFLGLEDK

-88 VFTKEIINFV
+88 IFTKEIINFV

-145 DNNTLNPKYT
+145 DNNTINPKYT

-254 KVLQIEKEKELIDK
+254 KVLQIEKEKRIGLYQNNQLTEETFIEKELGYKEQINIINK
-268 NLNQVELLRNSLE
+268 RRKYYLSL
-281 SDLSNH
+281 
-287 KQKEKE
+287 KEKTDNDKIFLGGYLFLMYGKE
-293 ILEKAKKEARQIL
+293 ITALIGGMDDEYIDLDVSYSIHFKMLKKAIEYGYRSYNFYEVKDVNDGGFFFKQNFG
-306 LDAKAKATNI
+306 AKLFEHI
-316 IKDLNELSE
+316 GEFDYPIDLNS
-325 SNTSL
+325 
-330 KHANNLRNQLNTSL
+330 
-344 KDYTPSLGKTD
+344 Y
-355 IGSLTSKDITIGMT
+355 
-369 VLVKTLNTKAIVLSL
+369 
-384 PNKSNE
+384 
-390 VQLQIG
+390 
-396 NAKTTMNINKLEK
+396 
-409 ANAEK
+409 
-414 QSSTYTKKSINLKS
+414 KKYK
-428 KNISSEINVIGQNV
+428 
-442 DEAIFVIDKY
+442 KY
-452 LDDCSLAKISPVRIV
+452 FPLYY
-467 HGKGTGKL
+467 G
-475 RQGIHTFL
+475 
-483 KTNPHVKSFRLGT
+483 VKS
-496 FGEGEMGVTIVE
+496 VY
-508 IK
+508 KNK

>member
-21 CPFEQSIYWA
+21 CPFEQSVYWA

-145 DNNTLNPKYT
+145 DNNTINPKYT

-254 KVLQIEKEKELIDK
+254 KVLQIEKEKRIGLYQNNQLTEETFIEKELGYKEQINIINK
-268 NLNQVELLRNSLE
+268 RRKYYLSL
-281 SDLSNH
+281 
-287 KQKEKE
+287 KEKTANDKIFLGGYLFLMYGKE
-293 ILEKAKKEARQIL
+293 ITALIGGMDDEYIDLDVSYSIHFKMLKKAIEYGYRSYNFYEVKDVNDGGFFFKQNFG
-306 LDAKAKATNI
+306 AKLFEHI
-316 IKDLNELSE
+316 GEFDYPIDLNS
-325 SNTSL
+325 
-330 KHANNLRNQLNTSL
+330 
-344 KDYTPSLGKTD
+344 Y
-355 IGSLTSKDITIGMT
+355 
-369 VLVKTLNTKAIVLSL
+369 
-384 PNKSNE
+384 
-390 VQLQIG
+390 
-396 NAKTTMNINKLEK
+396 
-409 ANAEK
+409 
-414 QSSTYTKKSINLKS
+414 KKYK
-428 KNISSEINVIGQNV
+428 
-442 DEAIFVIDKY
+442 KY
-452 LDDCSLAKISPVRIV
+452 FPLYY
-467 HGKGTGKL
+467 G
-475 RQGIHTFL
+475 
-483 KTNPHVKSFRLGT
+483 VKS
-496 FGEGEMGVTIVE
+496 VY
-508 IK
+508 KNK

>member
-209 SKFNTIEYELPFYE
+209 SKFNTIEYEFPFYE

-254 KVLQIEKEKELIDK
+254 KVLQIEKEKRIGLYQNNQLTEETFIEKELGYKEQINIINK
-268 NLNQVELLRNSLE
+268 RRKYYLSL
-281 SDLSNH
+281 
-287 KQKEKE
+287 KEKTANDKIFLGGYLFLMYGKE
-293 ILEKAKKEARQIL
+293 ITALIGGMDDEYIDLDVSYSIHFKMLKKAIEYGYRSYNFYEVKDVNDGGFFFKQNFG
-306 LDAKAKATNI
+306 AKLFEHI
-316 IKDLNELSE
+316 GEFDYPIDLNS
-325 SNTSL
+325 
-330 KHANNLRNQLNTSL
+330 
-344 KDYTPSLGKTD
+344 Y
-355 IGSLTSKDITIGMT
+355 
-369 VLVKTLNTKAIVLSL
+369 
-384 PNKSNE
+384 
-390 VQLQIG
+390 
-396 NAKTTMNINKLEK
+396 
-409 ANAEK
+409 
-414 QSSTYTKKSINLKS
+414 KKYK
-428 KNISSEINVIGQNV
+428 
-442 DEAIFVIDKY
+442 KY
-452 LDDCSLAKISPVRIV
+452 FPLYY
-467 HGKGTGKL
+467 G
-475 RQGIHTFL
+475 
-483 KTNPHVKSFRLGT
+483 VKS
-496 FGEGEMGVTIVE
+496 VY
-508 IK
+508 KNK

>member
-88 VFTKEIINFV
+88 IFTKEIINFV

-145 DNNTLNPKYT
+145 DNNTINPKYT

-223 DLASA
+223 DLASS

-254 KVLQIEKEKELIDK
+254 KVLQIEKEKRIGLYQNNQLTEETFIEKELGYKEQINIINK
-268 NLNQVELLRNSLE
+268 RRKYYLSL
-281 SDLSNH
+281 
-287 KQKEKE
+287 KEKTDNDKIFLGGYLFLMYGKE
-293 ILEKAKKEARQIL
+293 ITALIGGMDDEYIDLDVSYSIHFKMLKKAMEYGYRSYNFYEVKDVNDGGFFFKQNFG
-306 LDAKAKATNI
+306 AKLFEHI
-316 IKDLNELSE
+316 GEFDYPIDLNS
-325 SNTSL
+325 
-330 KHANNLRNQLNTSL
+330 
-344 KDYTPSLGKTD
+344 Y
-355 IGSLTSKDITIGMT
+355 
-369 VLVKTLNTKAIVLSL
+369 
-384 PNKSNE
+384 
-390 VQLQIG
+390 
-396 NAKTTMNINKLEK
+396 
-409 ANAEK
+409 
-414 QSSTYTKKSINLKS
+414 KKYK
-428 KNISSEINVIGQNV
+428 
-442 DEAIFVIDKY
+442 KY
-452 LDDCSLAKISPVRIV
+452 FPLYY
-467 HGKGTGKL
+467 G
-475 RQGIHTFL
+475 
-483 KTNPHVKSFRLGT
+483 VKS
-496 FGEGEMGVTIVE
+496 VY
-508 IK
+508 KNK

>member
-88 VFTKEIINFV
+88 IFTKEIINFV

-135 YLLKLGFIET
+135 YLLKLGFIEA
-145 DNNTLNPKYT
+145 DNNTINPKYT

-254 KVLQIEKEKELIDK
+254 KVLQIEKEKRIGLYQNNQLTEETFIEKELGYKEQINIINK
-268 NLNQVELLRNSLE
+268 RRKYYLSL
-281 SDLSNH
+281 
-287 KQKEKE
+287 KEKTDNDKIFLGGYLFLMYGKE
-293 ILEKAKKEARQIL
+293 ITALIGGMDDEYIDLDVSYSIHFKMLKKAIEYGYRSYNFYEVKDVNDGGFFFKQNFG
-306 LDAKAKATNI
+306 AKLFEHI
-316 IKDLNELSE
+316 GEFDYPIDLNS
-325 SNTSL
+325 
-330 KHANNLRNQLNTSL
+330 
-344 KDYTPSLGKTD
+344 Y
-355 IGSLTSKDITIGMT
+355 
-369 VLVKTLNTKAIVLSL
+369 
-384 PNKSNE
+384 
-390 VQLQIG
+390 
-396 NAKTTMNINKLEK
+396 
-409 ANAEK
+409 
-414 QSSTYTKKSINLKS
+414 KKYK
-428 KNISSEINVIGQNV
+428 
-442 DEAIFVIDKY
+442 KY
-452 LDDCSLAKISPVRIV
+452 FPLYY
-467 HGKGTGKL
+467 G
-475 RQGIHTFL
+475 
-483 KTNPHVKSFRLGT
+483 VKS
-496 FGEGEMGVTIVE
+496 VY
-508 IK
+508 KNK

>member
-88 VFTKEIINFV
+88 VFTKEIINFI

-145 DNNTLNPKYT
+145 DNNTINPKYT

-254 KVLQIEKEKELIDK
+254 KVLQIEKEKRIGLYQNNQLTEETFIEKELGYKEQINIINK
-268 NLNQVELLRNSLE
+268 RRKYYLSL
-281 SDLSNH
+281 
-287 KQKEKE
+287 KEKTDNDKIFLGGYLFLMYGKE
-293 ILEKAKKEARQIL
+293 ITALIGGMDDEYIDLDVSYSIHFKMLKKAMEYGYRSYNFYEVKDVNDGGFFFKQNFG
-306 LDAKAKATNI
+306 AKLFEHI
-316 IKDLNELSE
+316 GEFDYPIDLNS
-325 SNTSL
+325 
-330 KHANNLRNQLNTSL
+330 
-344 KDYTPSLGKTD
+344 Y
-355 IGSLTSKDITIGMT
+355 
-369 VLVKTLNTKAIVLSL
+369 
-384 PNKSNE
+384 
-390 VQLQIG
+390 
-396 NAKTTMNINKLEK
+396 
-409 ANAEK
+409 
-414 QSSTYTKKSINLKS
+414 KKYK
-428 KNISSEINVIGQNV
+428 
-442 DEAIFVIDKY
+442 KY
-452 LDDCSLAKISPVRIV
+452 FPLYY
-467 HGKGTGKL
+467 G
-475 RQGIHTFL
+475 
-483 KTNPHVKSFRLGT
+483 VKS
-496 FGEGEMGVTIVE
+496 VY
-508 IK
+508 KNK

>member
-21 CPFEQSIYWA
+21 CPFEQSVYWA

-88 VFTKEIINFV
+88 IFTKEIINFV

-135 YLLKLGFIET
+135 YLLKLGFIEA
-145 DNNTLNPKYT
+145 DNNTINPKYT

-254 KVLQIEKEKELIDK
+254 KVLQIEKEKRIGLYQNNQLTEETFIEKELGYKEQINIINK
-268 NLNQVELLRNSLE
+268 RRKYYLSL
-281 SDLSNH
+281 
-287 KQKEKE
+287 KEKTDNDKIFLGGYLFLMYGKE
-293 ILEKAKKEARQIL
+293 ITALIGGMDDEYIDLDVSYSIHFKMLKKAIEYGYRSYNFYEVKDVNDGGFFFKQNFG
-306 LDAKAKATNI
+306 AKLFEHI
-316 IKDLNELSE
+316 GEFDYPIDLNS
-325 SNTSL
+325 
-330 KHANNLRNQLNTSL
+330 
-344 KDYTPSLGKTD
+344 Y
-355 IGSLTSKDITIGMT
+355 
-369 VLVKTLNTKAIVLSL
+369 
-384 PNKSNE
+384 
-390 VQLQIG
+390 
-396 NAKTTMNINKLEK
+396 
-409 ANAEK
+409 
-414 QSSTYTKKSINLKS
+414 KKYK
-428 KNISSEINVIGQNV
+428 
-442 DEAIFVIDKY
+442 KY
-452 LDDCSLAKISPVRIV
+452 FPLYY
-467 HGKGTGKL
+467 G
-475 RQGIHTFL
+475 
-483 KTNPHVKSFRLGT
+483 VKS
-496 FGEGEMGVTIVE
+496 VY
-508 IK
+508 KNK

>member
-15 TNYLEI
+15 TNYLKI

-88 VFTKEIINFV
+88 IFTKEIINFV

-111 ILTTEKDEDGRE
+111 ILTTEKDENGRE

-164 LNDILNNMS
+164 LNVILNNMS

-254 KVLQIEKEKELIDK
+254 KVLQIEKEKRIGLYQNNQLTEETFIEKELGYKEQINIINK
-268 NLNQVELLRNSLE
+268 RRKYYLSL
-281 SDLSNH
+281 
-287 KQKEKE
+287 KEKTDNDKIFLGGYLFLMYGKE
-293 ILEKAKKEARQIL
+293 ITALIGGMDDEYIDLDVSYSIHFKMLKKAIEYGYRSYNFYEVKDVNDGGFFFKQNFG
-306 LDAKAKATNI
+306 AKLFEHI
-316 IKDLNELSE
+316 GEFDYPIDLNS
-325 SNTSL
+325 
-330 KHANNLRNQLNTSL
+330 
-344 KDYTPSLGKTD
+344 Y
-355 IGSLTSKDITIGMT
+355 
-369 VLVKTLNTKAIVLSL
+369 
-384 PNKSNE
+384 
-390 VQLQIG
+390 
-396 NAKTTMNINKLEK
+396 
-409 ANAEK
+409 
-414 QSSTYTKKSINLKS
+414 KKYK
-428 KNISSEINVIGQNV
+428 
-442 DEAIFVIDKY
+442 KY
-452 LDDCSLAKISPVRIV
+452 FPLYY
-467 HGKGTGKL
+467 G
-475 RQGIHTFL
+475 
-483 KTNPHVKSFRLGT
+483 VKS
-496 FGEGEMGVTIVE
+496 VY
-508 IK
+508 KNK